1 MVAVEFNPSPS
12 NRTRRSIRIITT
24 VIRIITTVIR
34 IVPDR
39 DCPAAG
45 GRGRRGTLAK
55 VCGQ

>member
-12 NRTRRSIRIITT
+12 NRTRRS
-24 VIRIITTVIR
+24 IRIITTVIR